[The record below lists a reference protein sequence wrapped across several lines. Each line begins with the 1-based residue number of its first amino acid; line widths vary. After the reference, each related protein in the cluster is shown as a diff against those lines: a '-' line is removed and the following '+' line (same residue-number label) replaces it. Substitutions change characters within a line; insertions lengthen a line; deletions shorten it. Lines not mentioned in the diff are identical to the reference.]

1 VKILNYES
9 FLETMQFAALSNAQK
24 LAKEEEDRRKKK
36 QEQEKTDSSKETN
49 TQEKP
54 VYRGEEDMGETE
66 GQEEMETEGQEE
78 METGGEEAEM
88 ETEN

>member
-1 VKILNYES
+1 MIFLMSSNLYNLYILLQNIIIDMKVLKYES

-49 TQEKP
+49 TQDKP
-54 VYRGEEDMGETE
+54 VYHGE
-66 GQEEMETEGQEE
+66 EEMEEDYEE
-78 METGGEEAEM
+78 
-88 ETEN
+88 